1 VPGARN
7 GGPLSRG
14 RAEAFSD
21 GVFAVAITVLIFNV
35 HVDTAHGDLAAKVL
49 HAWPSYAAYVA
60 SFLTIGVMWIN
71 HHRLFTLVAR
81 VDRNLLLLNL
91 VLLMCIVFVPFPTSL
106 LAEYIRN
113 GTDATT
119 AALVYGITA
128 TVIAIAFQGLWLYMV
143 FGRDVLIESVDRR
156 AAQRMTPRFAVGLFV
171 YAASILVALISPFLV
186 LPMYALIAIYY
197 AFEQLPVPMKSVNP
211 TLPSPPREE
220 ERTEV

>member
-1 VPGARN
+1 
-7 GGPLSRG
+7 
-14 RAEAFSD
+14 
-21 GVFAVAITVLIFNV
+21 
-35 HVDTAHGDLAAKVL
+35 
-49 HAWPSYAAYVA
+49 
-60 SFLTIGVMWIN
+60 
-71 HHRLFTLVAR
+71 
-81 VDRNLLLLNL
+81 
-91 VLLMCIVFVPFPTSL
+91 VFVPFPTSL

-197 AFEQLPVPMKSVNP
+197 AFEQLPVPMRSVHP
-211 TLPSPPREE
+211 APASGE